1 MENTLNTGS
10 LETLTP
16 GNSLLVSSRKVANGK
31 IQLEV
36 AEKLENSASNN
47 PLGSF
52 NKSDDRFS
60 SSGARRAW
68 LTAEIEDASELLGLD
83 LSTGYTVNDKGHEVL
98 MLNVLN
104 PTVLGQA
111 LRVQVT
117 ETVEPSEYQATN
129 LDSAA
134 KRKGKDGDF
143 ITNDGMYIFANT
155 DVVFGEPTHTFLQPD
170 TTSTTSGNGIMA
182 ANNVFVETGEIIS

>member
-36 AEKLENSASNN
+36 AEKLESSASNN

-68 LTAEIEDASELLGLD
+68 LTAEINDASELLGLD

-104 PTVLGQA
+104 PVVLDQA

-117 ETVEPSEYQATN
+117 ETVEPNEYQASN

-134 KRKGKDGDF
+134 KRKGKDGDC
-143 ITNDGMYIFANT
+143 ITHDGMYIFANT
-155 DVVFGEPTHTFLQPD
+155 DVIFGEPTHTFLQPD
-170 TTSTTSGNGIMA
+170 NTGKASSNGILA
-182 ANNVFVETGEIIS
+182 ASNVLVETGEVIS